1 MAEKRGL
8 GRGFDS
14 LIPTDV
20 IEKEFDVT
28 AKPESGKTGDRV
40 LEVPVES
47 VDPNPHQPRQHFD
60 EEALSELAASI
71 KIHGVV
77 QPLVTVVNGQRYQ
90 LVAGERRL
98 RAAKLAGLKTVPVIV
113 RSASEQRQMEVA
125 LIENLQRTDLN
136 AIETATAYRK
146 LMDQF
151 NLSYGEI
158 AKQVGKDEKTVINTT
173 RLIKL
178 PLEAKRAVAMGKITE
193 GHARQILAV
202 PSLEKQLELLDLII
216 KNGWS
221 VRQTED
227 FVRAYKGKDATKEK
241 ALSYSAGTNE
251 LTKSLSSFLGA
262 KVMMR
267 PMAKGA
273 GRLIIEY
280 YSDEELQR
288 IYETIKKD
296 NEA

>member
-28 AKPESGKTGDRV
+28 AKPEPGQDGDRV
-40 LEVPVES
+40 LEVPVGNIS
-47 VDPNPHQPRQHFD
+47 PNPHQPRQTFD
-60 EEALSELAASI
+60 EAALAELAASI
-71 KIHGVV
+71 KIHGIV
-77 QPLVTVVNGQRYQ
+77 QPLVTVADGQRYQ

-98 RAAKLAGLKTVPVIV
+98 RAAKLAGLATVPVIV
-113 RSASEQRQMEVA
+113 RSASQQRQMEVA

-202 PSLEKQLELLDLII
+202 PTLEKQLELLDLII

-227 FVRAYKGKDATKEK
+227 FVRAFKGKDATKEK
-241 ALSYSAGTNE
+241 ALKYSAGTNE
-251 LTKSLSSFLGA
+251 LTQDLSTFLGA

-288 IYETIKKD
+288 IYEAIKKD
-296 NEA
+296 EA